1 MAKVDH
7 VLTFIREFAK
17 EPKHI
22 GAVAPSS
29 DFLAEHMVR
38 AAQIEP
44 GQPVVELGAGTGPIT
59 QKIREVAPHS
69 PLLALEPNPE
79 FAAAL
84 REKCPRV
91 QVVEANAH
99 DLPAIVQAW
108 GHPKV
113 PRIVS
118 SLPWAMWPQEVQDPI
133 FDAIVDCMA
142 PGGRMVTFTYLH
154 SQVVP
159 MGIRLKK
166 TLHRRFSD
174 VLRTTVQWRNL
185 PPAFVWVCSKPRHN
199 GHA

>member
-1 MAKVDH
+1 MTNVDH
-7 VLTFIREFAK
+7 VFTFIREFAR
-17 EPKHI
+17 EPTHI

-29 DFLAEHMVR
+29 DYLAEHMVR

-59 QKIREVAPHS
+59 QKILEMAPDS

-79 FAAAL
+79 LAAAL
-84 REKCPRV
+84 RQKCPEV
-91 QVVEANAH
+91 EVVEGYAH
-99 DLPAIVQAW
+99 QLPALVQTW
-108 GHPKV
+108 GHARV

-118 SLPWAMWPQEVQDPI
+118 SLPWAMWPKQVQDPI
-133 FDAIVDCMA
+133 FDAIVHSLTPD
-142 PGGRMVTFTYLH
+142 GRMVTFTYLH

-166 TLHRRFSD
+166 TLHSRFDD

-185 PPAFVWVCSKPRHN
+185 PPAFVWVCSRPRDS